1 MGIVRFIIRRLI
13 FMVVL
18 VFGVSILIFFM
29 INAIGNPIDILLAE
43 RPGISPEVIENVK
56 HYYHMDRSLT
66 EQYLTWLGNV
76 ARLDFGSSIVYS
88 QPVRGMLVTWGWETI
103 KIQVTAILI
112 SLGLAVLIG
121 VTAATRQYSRTDFGI
136 MTTALLGRSVPGFFL
151 GILLILVFSYW
162 LGIFPSYGA
171 HSTRSMFMNSAW
183 LDSLWHMVLP
193 VAMLTYFNTAT
204 LTLLIRANM
213 VDVLRQDFIMA
224 ARASGLK
231 NRHVVYRHA
240 LKNAFIPALT
250 YLAILFGLMLG
261 TAPVTETVFT
271 WPGLGYLYITAIVQ
285 LDYPVIMGE
294 NLIITL
300 MLVVANLL
308 TDVAYVVIDPRIRL
322 E

>member
-1 MGIVRFIIRRLI
+1 MGIVRFVIRRLI
-13 FMVVL
+13 FSVVL
-18 VFGVSILIFFM
+18 IFGVSVIIFFM
-29 INAIGNPIDILLAE
+29 INAIGNPIDVLLAE
-43 RPGISPEVIENVK
+43 RPGISPEVIEAIK
-56 HYYHMDRSLT
+56 KYYHMDRSLT
-66 EQYLTWLGNV
+66 EQYLTWLWNV
-76 ARLDFGSSIVYS
+76 IHLDFGTSVIYS
-88 QPVRGMLVTWGWETI
+88 QPVRGMLVTWGWETV
-103 KIQVTAILI
+103 KIQVSAILV
-112 SLGLAVLIG
+112 SLMLAILIG
-121 VTAATRQYSRTDFGI
+121 VTAATRQYSKIDFGI

-171 HSTRSMFMNSAW
+171 HSTRGLFMNSAL

-204 LTLLIRANM
+204 LTLLIRSNM

-224 ARASGLK
+224 ARASGL
-231 NRHVVYRHA
+231 RTWHVVYRHA
-240 LKNAFIPALT
+240 LKNALIPALT

-285 LDYPVIMGE
+285 LDYPVIMSE

-300 MLVVANLL
+300 MLVMANLL
-308 TDVAYVVIDPRIRL
+308 TDIAYVFIDPRIRL

>member
-1 MGIVRFIIRRLI
+1 MGIARFIVRRLI

-18 VFGVSILIFFM
+18 VFGVSVLIFFM

-56 HYYHMDRSLT
+56 RYYHMDRSLT

-171 HSTRSMFMNSAW
+171 HSTRNMFMNSDW

-193 VAMLTYFNTAT
+193 VGMLTYFNTAT

-285 LDYPVIMGE
+285 LDFPVIMSE
-294 NLIITL
+294 NLIITM

-308 TDVAYVVIDPRIRL
+308 TDIAYVVIDPRIRL

>member
-1 MGIVRFIIRRLI
+1 
-13 FMVVL
+13 MVVL

-43 RPGISPEVIENVK
+43 RPGITAEVIENIK
-56 HYYHMDRSLT
+56 AYYHLDRSLT
-66 EQYLTWLGNV
+66 EQYLSWLWNV
-76 ARLDFGSSIVYS
+76 VRLDFGSSIVYN
-88 QPVRGMLVTWGWETI
+88 QPVKNMLITFGWETV
-103 KIQVTAILI
+103 KIQVLAIII
-112 SLGLAVLIG
+112 SLGLAIIIG
-121 VTAATRQYSRTDFGI
+121 VTAAVRQYSKTDFCI
-136 MTTALLGRSVPGFFL
+136 MTTALLGRSLPGFFL
-151 GILLILVFSYW
+151 GILLILTFSYW

-171 HSTRSMFMNSAW
+171 HSTRSPIMNSEL

-193 VAMLTYFNTAT
+193 VMMLAYFNTAT
-204 LTLLIRANM
+204 LTLLIRSSM
-213 VDVLRQDFIMA
+213 VDVLRMDFIMA

-231 NRHVVYRHA
+231 NSHVVYRHA

-271 WPGLGYLYITAIVQ
+271 WPGLGFLYITAIQQ

-294 NLIITL
+294 TLVITL
-300 MLVVANLL
+300 MLVIANLL
-308 TDVAYVVIDPRIRL
+308 TDIGYVIIDPRIRL

>member
-1 MGIVRFIIRRLI
+1 MGILRFIIRRLI

-43 RPGISPEVIENVK
+43 RPGITAEVIENIK
-56 HYYHMDRSLT
+56 AYYHLDRSLT
-66 EQYLTWLGNV
+66 EQYLSWLWNV
-76 ARLDFGSSIVYS
+76 VRLDFGSSIVYN
-88 QPVRGMLVTWGWETI
+88 QPVKNMLITFGWETV
-103 KIQVTAILI
+103 KIQVLAIII
-112 SLGLAVLIG
+112 SLGLAIFIG
-121 VTAATRQYSRTDFGI
+121 VTAAVRQYSKTDFSI
-136 MTTALLGRSVPGFFL
+136 MTTALLGRSLPGFFL
-151 GILLILVFSYW
+151 GILLILIFSYW

-171 HSTRSMFMNSAW
+171 HSTRSPIMNSEL

-193 VAMLTYFNTAT
+193 VMMLAYFNTAT
-204 LTLLIRANM
+204 LTLLIRSNM
-213 VDVLRQDFIMA
+213 VDVLRMDFIMA

-231 NRHVVYRHA
+231 TSHVVYRHA

-271 WPGLGYLYITAIVQ
+271 WPGLGFLYITAIQQ

-294 NLIITL
+294 TLVITL
-300 MLVVANLL
+300 MLVIANLL
-308 TDVAYVVIDPRIRL
+308 TDIGYVIIDPRIRL

>member
-112 SLGLAVLIG
+112 SLGLAVFIG
-121 VTAATRQYSRTDFGI
+121 VTSATRQYSRTDFGI

>member
-1 MGIVRFIIRRLI
+1 MGILRFIVRRLI
-13 FMVVL
+13 FMIGLVV
-18 VFGVSILIFFM
+18 GVSILIFFM

-56 HYYHMDRSLT
+56 RYYHMDRSLT
-66 EQYLTWLGNV
+66 EQYLTWMGNV
-76 ARLDFGSSIVYS
+76 ARLNFGRSVVYS
-88 QPVRGMLVTWGWETI
+88 QPVRDMLLTWGWETV
-103 KIQVTAILI
+103 KIQVAAILI
-112 SLGLAVLIG
+112 SLGLAIFIG
-121 VTAATRQYSRTDFGI
+121 VVAATRQYTRADFGI
-136 MTTALLGRSVPGFFL
+136 MSTALLGRSIPGFFL

-162 LGIFPSYGA
+162 LGMFPSYGA
-171 HSTRSMFMNSAW
+171 HSTRNMFMNSAW
-183 LDSLWHMVLP
+183 LDALWHMVLP
-193 VAMLTYFNTAT
+193 VGMLTYFNTAT

-300 MLVVANLL
+300 MLVGANLL
-308 TDVAYVVIDPRIRL
+308 TDIAYVLIDPRIRL

>member
-1 MGIVRFIIRRLI
+1 MGIVRFIVRRLI

-18 VFGVSILIFFM
+18 VFGVSVLIFFM

-88 QPVRGMLVTWGWETI
+88 QPVGGMLVTWGWETI

-162 LGIFPSYGA
+162 LGVFPSYGA
-171 HSTRSMFMNSAW
+171 HSTRGMFMNSDW

-240 LKNAFIPALT
+240 LKNAFIPTLT

-294 NLIITL
+294 NLVITL